1 MDVEKLSLTIVSK
14 FLNYHLHKK
23 RHPVDRRGNVMQGT
37 SVNDL
42 WCDEWYEGQ
51 MVMFLA
57 KDSAFKTLLFL
68 LAH

>member
-1 MDVEKLSLTIVSK
+1 MFFGRSTT
-14 FLNYHLHKK
+14 LNKK